1 MSAWVTISLS
11 ILVFERNGL
20 KQGPGLSNAYFSLFP
35 DVQDDYRTTFFNWSG
50 GAPLTGTSNLYQ
62 VRIQTYRSDYF
73 TTGPGAGAPIHIR
86 VDASRHYGQNFFAR
100 NGDSFEVRLD
110 RM

>member
-1 MSAWVTISLS
+1 M
-11 ILVFERNGL
+11 
-20 KQGPGLSNAYFSLFP
+20 
-35 DVQDDYRTTFFNWSG
+35 TFFNWGG

-73 TTGPGAGAPIHIR
+73 SPGGPGAGAPLHLK
-86 VDASRHYGQNFFAR
+86 VDASRHYGQNFYVR
-100 NGDSFEVRLD
+100 DGESFEVRLD